1 MSSIGNK
8 IGILALF
15 RIACGI
21 VPLPDALKIPTY
33 SVFIIML
40 IKQHRRNTFAIAAI
54 EIMGG
59 LVRMAFKPQ
68 SWLGLS
74 EWGCD

>member
-1 MSSIGNK
+1 
-8 IGILALF
+8 
-15 RIACGI
+15 
-21 VPLPDALKIPTY
+21 
-33 SVFIIML
+33 ML
-40 IKQHRRNTFAIAAI
+40 IKQHRRNIFAIAAI

-59 LVRMAFKPQ
+59 FVRMVFKPQ